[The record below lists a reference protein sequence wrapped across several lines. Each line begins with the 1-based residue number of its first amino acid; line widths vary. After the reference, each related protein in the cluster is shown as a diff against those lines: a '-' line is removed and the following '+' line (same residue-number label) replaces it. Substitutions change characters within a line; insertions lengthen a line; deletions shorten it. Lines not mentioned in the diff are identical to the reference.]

1 MSRAGARGGST
12 LLRRAVGGDRPYVVA
27 FFVLLAVLAMMV
39 VGPLHSYTAAAE
51 RVEDLQRSRTELQQR
66 VVELQ
71 ERERRLGDPEEIEL
85 IARRQLGLV
94 KPGEI
99 PYVVTDGEPESDQ
112 VRPDGRLPEPPA
124 DPSLLERVGAAFL
137 SLFQR

>member
-1 MSRAGARGGST
+1 MSRSRARGGSAV
-12 LLRRAVGGDRPYVVA
+12 LRRAVSGDRPYVVA
-27 FFVLLAVLAMMV
+27 FFVLVAILAMMV

-51 RVEDLQRSRTELQQR
+51 RVEDLERSRTDLQQR

-71 ERERRLGDPEEIEL
+71 ERHRRLGDPEEIEL
-85 IARRQLGLV
+85 LARRQLGLV

-99 PYVVTDGEPESDQ
+99 PYVVTDGAPESDQ
-112 VRPDGRLPEPPA
+112 VRPDGRLPDPPA
-124 DPSLLERVGAAFL
+124 NPSLLERMGTAFL